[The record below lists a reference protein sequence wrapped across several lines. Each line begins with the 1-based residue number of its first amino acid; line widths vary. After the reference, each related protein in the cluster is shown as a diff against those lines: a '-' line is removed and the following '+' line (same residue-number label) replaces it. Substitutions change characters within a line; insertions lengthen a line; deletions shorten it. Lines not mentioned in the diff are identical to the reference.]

1 MDKSLGSLKEQLEI
15 LRLVIRERDAFTA
28 QHCDRTCEL
37 AVALAQHCALSS
49 RELDLL
55 RLACPLH
62 DIGKLGIP
70 DRILLK
76 PGKLDALEWQIMQT
90 HSERGYQL
98 LSSIDDADA
107 LELATIIRHHH
118 EGFDGLGYPAGLAG
132 DNIPL
137 LSRILAL
144 ADSYD
149 AMASRRS
156 YHAPLS
162 HAHIMTTL
170 FEEDG
175 GKFDPVLRNRFASF
189 IEASPYRADR
199 WVSHGALH

>member
-1 MDKSLGSLKEQLEI
+1 METSLALLKEQLEI

-76 PGKLDALEWQIMQT
+76 PGKLDDEEWQVMQT

-98 LSSIDDADA
+98 LSSIDDKDA
-107 LELATIIRHHH
+107 QELATIVRHHH
-118 EGFDGLGYPAGLAG
+118 EGFDGRGYPAGLAG
-132 DNIPL
+132 DAIPL

-149 AMASRRS
+149 AMASHRS

-162 HAHIMTTL
+162 HTQIMSTL

-175 GKFDPVLRNRFASF
+175 GKFDPFLRERFAGF
-189 IEASPYRADR
+189 IASSPWRADR
-199 WVSHGALH
+199 WLSPGASL